1 MATLEQL
8 EEGIRRAHAAGDA
21 NAVKT
26 LGTAYREMQAKGGAQ
41 TLTENGQEIG
51 SFTRAQ
57 NGNPTTV
64 QVYGTPRT
72 PQGET
77 NPVMDAIGNLGKGAY
92 ASTVGGLQ
100 GLTMGAYDELASA
113 LGTPIKAGERLFSG
127 QDRINGVGDIGSFLG
142 RSFNASR
149 EGQKALT
156 QQAYDQAPAAF
167 IAGDLAGSVALG
179 GGMAGAGGTMFGA
192 VAKPTI
198 AGMAGRGAVE
208 GGVSGFGTG
217 FNTAAS
223 DNLIDRLSNGIG
235 GGTAGAALG
244 GITGGILGGVAG
256 RQQNAAIPSSKDLQ
270 RAAGSMYDDARAA
283 GLSPANYGNPPA
295 NAPLTARPGP
305 VTQAVQ
311 NGQVNIAPLRT
322 AEFGGLV
329 DNLTSTA
336 KARNVIT
343 PEGNINGT
351 YSALGDPLRLLEEYR
366 RTGRP
371 VTVDELLTIR
381 TNIRDAAAN
390 PEQKVASVGMDML
403 DQFNDLV
410 YRMYPDIKQ
419 ADDLYWRGKTGELI
433 EQLGQLATSRAGQY
447 SQSGME
453 NALRAEF
460 RLLERQ
466 IIKGNVK
473 GLPPE
478 LVTEIG
484 KVAQGDDIQNF
495 ARWVSKFGIQNPVT
509 SITGLGVGLGTG
521 SAIPALA
528 IWGGAQGAG
537 AAARALAFEKYAG
550 ASALARSGGNLPE
563 VSLPGL
569 YQGLSS
575 AAGQQGAR
583 VPPGLYQAVYGDPR
597 NQ

>member
-1 MATLEQL
+1 MATLAQL

-26 LGTAYREMQAKGGAQ
+26 LGAAYREMQSSGGTTGRPVIQNGQTIGAQ
-41 TLTENGQEIG
+41 LSQPGQPLRISVDASPEPAQG
-51 SFTRAQ
+51 S
-57 NGNPTTV
+57 GP
-64 QVYGTPRT
+64 
-72 PQGET
+72 
-77 NPVMDAIGNLGKGAY
+77 MDVISNLGKGAY
-92 ASTVGGLQ
+92 ASSVGALQ

-113 LGTPIKAGERLFSG
+113 LGTPIKAGERLLNGTDS
-127 QDRINGVGDIGSFLG
+127 INGVGDIGSFLG
-142 RSFNASR
+142 RSYGAAR

-156 QQAYDQAPAAF
+156 QRAYDQAPAAF
-167 IAGDLAGSVALG
+167 VAGDLAGSIALG

-192 VAKPTI
+192 VARPTI
-198 AGMAGRGAVE
+198 AGMAGRGAIE

-217 FNTAAS
+217 FNTSAS

-235 GGTAGAALG
+235 GGAAGTVLG
-244 GITGGILGGVAG
+244 GVTGGVLGGVAG
-256 RQQNAAIPSSKDLQ
+256 RQQNAAVPSAQDLQ
-270 RAAGSMYDDARAA
+270 RSAGGMYDEARAA
-283 GLSPANYGNPPA
+283 GLAPQNYGAPPA
-295 NAPLTARPGP
+295 NATLTARPGP

-311 NGQVNIAPLRT
+311 NGQIDIAPLRT
-322 AEFGGLV
+322 AEFSGLV

-336 KARNVIT
+336 RARNVIT

-371 VTVDELLTIR
+371 IPADELLTIR
-381 TNIRDAAAN
+381 SNIRDAAAN

-478 LVTEIG
+478 LVTEIS

-521 SAIPALA
+521 SAIPAIA

-569 YQGLSS
+569 YQGLTS

-583 VPPGLYQAVYGDPR
+583 VPPGLYQAVYGNAR

>member
-156 QQAYDQAPAAF
+156 QQAYYQAPAAF

-256 RQQNAAIPSSKDLQ
+256 RQQNAAIPSSQDLQ
-270 RAAGSMYDDARAA
+270 NSAGNIYDGVRAAERNAVTES
-283 GLSPANYGNPPA
+283 GLS
-295 NAPLTARPGP
+295 LARNTP
-305 VTQAVQ
+305 VADAV
-311 NGQVNIAPLRT
+311 RT
-322 AEFGGLV
+322 ADFSNLV
-329 DNLTSTA
+329 DSLNQTA
-336 KARNVIT
+336 KGRNVIT

-371 VTVDELLTIR
+371 VTIAELLTIR
-381 TNIRDAAAN
+381 NNIRDAAAA
-390 PEQKVASVGMDML
+390 PEQKVASIGMDML

-410 YRMYPDIKQ
+410 YKMHPDIQQ

-478 LVTEIG
+478 LVAEIS